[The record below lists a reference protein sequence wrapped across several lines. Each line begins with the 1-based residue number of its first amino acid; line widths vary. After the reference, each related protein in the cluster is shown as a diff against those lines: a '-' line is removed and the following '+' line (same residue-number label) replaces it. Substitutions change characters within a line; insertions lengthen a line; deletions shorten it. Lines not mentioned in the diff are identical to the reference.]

1 MNTETAN
8 KWGLFAGLLM
18 ILIGAFH
25 LVEGLIALL
34 APARLFLTESGML
47 LLDIESWG
55 VTLLLW
61 GIVMIVGGV
70 LCLVGARWARPI
82 AYVLA
87 VLNGFGQLVWL
98 GQVLWLSVA
107 MMVASVLVLGCLTL
121 AGRGGS
127 QPHARTT
134 A

>member
-25 LVEGLIALL
+25 VVEGLVALL

-55 VTLLLW
+55 VTLLIW
-61 GIVMIVGGV
+61 GIVMTVGGV

-82 AYVLA
+82 AYTLA

-98 GQVLWLSVA
+98 GQVLWLSVT
-107 MMVASVLVLGCLTL
+107 MMVASVLVLGCLTI
-121 AGRGGS
+121 AGRAGS
-127 QPHARTT
+127 QPHARTV